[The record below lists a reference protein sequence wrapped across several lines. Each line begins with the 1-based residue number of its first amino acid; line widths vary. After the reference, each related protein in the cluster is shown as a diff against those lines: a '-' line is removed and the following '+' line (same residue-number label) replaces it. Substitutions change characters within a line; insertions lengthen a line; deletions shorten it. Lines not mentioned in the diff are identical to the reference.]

1 MFTFQPYYYS
11 QGWNELAKD
20 LGKYQGNNFYI
31 LNSFDYV
38 IGKYYLGADHL
49 TLYNIDWP
57 QYNPDYWAAIG
68 PTLKRTENLNDLR
81 NDKNGLI
88 IFNGQPEF
96 ADRDD
101 KTFNPKKFVLVA
113 QYKNIQLYR
122 FAK

>member
-20 LGKYQGNNFYI
+20 LPKYQNNNFYI

-49 TLYNIDWP
+49 TLFNIDWP

-68 PTLKRTENLNDLR
+68 SSLKRTENLSDLR

-101 KTFNPKKFVLVA
+101 KSFNPRKFVLVA
-113 QYKNIQLYR
+113 QYKNIALYR
-122 FAK
+122 FAN